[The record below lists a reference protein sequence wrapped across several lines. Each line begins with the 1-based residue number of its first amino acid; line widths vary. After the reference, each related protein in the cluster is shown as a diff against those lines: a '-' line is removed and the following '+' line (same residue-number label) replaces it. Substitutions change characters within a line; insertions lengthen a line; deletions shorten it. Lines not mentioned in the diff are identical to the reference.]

1 MSVISDTIL
10 LGIVDSLAATVK
22 AQLAVVVS
30 TEDLYT
36 KGTREANPTDLV
48 TRNGPTYWQ
57 NTDSNFQNGSK
68 LYYQADPVLDYLNL
82 AAAAESIQTLDAF
95 LLARHL
101 RVPKSFDDYI
111 QYPKATTH
119 LTELFTDTEVGFGT
133 MEHGSTFI
141 VGDSLPVTVDSA
153 WMKVRVGPGAIGNN
167 AWVLTIG
174 VTYVDDTV
182 GSESVSLTGLSGEG
196 VEFNIGGKAITGLSK
211 SGQKVILMSSTTGM
225 VAGQTVLISDP
236 LYATLLSANAPSAQK
251 IAYVDPTCIGAFQT
265 GDAVTV
271 RDGSTNENV
280 IIEDIDYELGKI
292 TFTTALNNSYTTAAN
307 AFVYLQAATGL
318 ALRPGRQEYHVIQ
331 SVSANVS
338 ITLVTNLRHTAYVGA
353 SAVRLIKT
361 ITSCATGSGGTTAD
375 SAIIKSKIERTPTQ

>member
-1 MSVISDTIL
+1 
-10 LGIVDSLAATVK
+10 
-22 AQLAVVVS
+22 VS

-111 QYPKATTH
+111 QYPKMATH

-265 GDAVTV
+265 GDPVTV

-280 IIEDIDYELGKI
+280 TIEDIDYETGKI
-292 TFTTALNNSYTTAAN
+292 TFTTALGNSYTTAAN
-307 AFVYLQAATGL
+307 AFIYLQAATGL

-331 SVSANVS
+331 SVSAGVS

-353 SAVRLIKT
+353 TAIRLIKT
-361 ITSCATGSGGTTAD
+361 VTTCVTGSGGQASD
-375 SAIIKSKIERTPTQ
+375 SAIIESYAERTPTQ